1 MCTYSRQLGG
11 LNLQTCCTDNTH
23 SKALIN
29 PLKECCLLLRTQ
41 LLCASLVM
49 RLIISV
55 TLIIISNTVDCTKKP
70 RRRPSSRE
78 VEDLFLSTEI
88 LSSANSSKLSSETV
102 REKQAGAAVLICIL
116 YIDIYLADV
125 SIYK

>member
-1 MCTYSRQLGG
+1 
-11 LNLQTCCTDNTH
+11 
-23 SKALIN
+23 
-29 PLKECCLLLRTQ
+29 
-41 LLCASLVM
+41 M

-70 RRRPSSRE
+70 RRRPNSRE
-78 VEDLFLSTEI
+78 VEDLFRSTEI

-102 REKQAGAAVLICIL
+102 QEKEAGAAVLICIL

-125 SIYK
+125 SVYK